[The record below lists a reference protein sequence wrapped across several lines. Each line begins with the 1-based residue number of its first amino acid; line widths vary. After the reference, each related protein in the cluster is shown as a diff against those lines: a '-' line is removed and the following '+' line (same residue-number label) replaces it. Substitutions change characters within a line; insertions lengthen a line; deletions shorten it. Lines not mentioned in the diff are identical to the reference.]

1 MKAKNKNDYQSPVA
15 EVVDLLCEGTILTGS
30 QVVGGGSG
38 QGVNIAIIIGRQ
50 WKGNIYCCRYCV

>member
-30 QVVGGGSG
+30 QVVGGGSDSG
-38 QGVNIAIIIGRQ
+38 GFEDEE
-50 WKGNIYCCRYCV
+50 